1 MKVIEFNE
9 KIKEG
14 KARELWKLHLR
25 NEITLSD
32 KQLTKVLKLKEKRF

>member
-1 MKVIEFNE
+1 MKVVEFNE

-25 NEITLSD
+25 NEINLTE
-32 KQLTKVLKLKEKRF
+32 KQLDKVLKLKGN